1 MAWEGLKPP
10 VKWAGGKRTLY
21 KRLRPLMPELIPFYS
36 EAFVGGGGILFQLA
50 PEKALL
56 NDAEPELIDLYET
69 IRDDLPG
76 LIGLLSRWVTDEKTF
91 YRIRDI
97 DRIPGAKE
105 SLTKTFRG
113 ARTLYLNKT
122 CFNGLHRLNK
132 KGEFNV
138 PYCHSRKKVLDV
150 EGLKALSDYLKS
162 ADISFSCGDFEP
174 FIDKVPAD
182 CFLYLDPPYD
192 PISKT
197 SAFVSYTD
205 GGFGKEDQERLSR
218 CLLRFH
224 QRGGSFLLSNSDT
237 PFIRSLYEDWCE
249 IIEVSARRSLAASS
263 SSRGKVVELAI
274 RGKRNG

>member
-1 MAWEGLKPP
+1 MGRAQT
-10 VKWAGGKRTLY
+10 AGEVGGREKD
-21 KRLRPLMPELIPFYS
+21 PLQEAPFPHARGDPFLLGS
-36 EAFVGGGGILFQLA
+36 LPRGGGILFQLT

-69 IRDDLPG
+69 IRDDLSG
-76 LIGLLSRWVTDEKTF
+76 LIRLLSKWDTDEKSF

-105 SLTKTFRG
+105 SLRKTFRA

-122 CFNGLHRLNK
+122 CFNGLHRLNG

-138 PYCHSRKKVLDV
+138 PYCHTRKNVLDI
-150 EGLKALSDYLKS
+150 EGLSALSEYLKS

-205 GGFGKEDQERLSR
+205 GGFGKEDQRRLAQ
-218 CLLRFH
+218 CLGRFRE
-224 QRGGSFLLSNSDT
+224 RGGSFLLSNSDT
-237 PFIRSLYEDWCE
+237 PFVRSLYEGWCE
-249 IIEVSARRSLAASS
+249 LIEVSARRSLAASS
-263 SSRGKVVELAI
+263 SSRGSVVELAI
-274 RGKRNG
+274 RRKGNG